1 MQVIT
6 VASTKGGVGKS
17 TLVCALAI
25 CAVEEGAKVGIIDV
39 DPQGS
44 TSDWHALRG
53 EPDNPRLLGGDSVA
67 AMLTEARKLKLDYV
81 FCDTPPSV
89 VNIIEPAIRQ
99 ADLVVIP
106 VRPAPFDLL
115 AQDAI
120 IGLVEE
126 HDRPSVFVLNQVP
139 PRTSYAEDAAKQLKK
154 AGKVLPASV
163 GQRNSFAMAAAS
175 GRTAPEIERGE
186 AKSREEIAAVWH
198 GIKKMLKAGK

>member
-1 MQVIT
+1 MKMIA

-17 TLVCALAI
+17 TLVCALAV
-25 CAVEEGAKVGIIDV
+25 CAQEEGAGVGIIDV

-44 TSDWHALRG
+44 TRDWHALRG
-53 EPDNPRLLGGDSVA
+53 SPEALRLLDGDTVA
-67 AMLTEARKLKLDYV
+67 DCLAQARAAKLDYV

-106 VRPAPFDLL
+106 VRPSPLDLL

-126 HDRPSVFVLNQVP
+126 HGRPSVFVLNQVP
-139 PRTSYAEDAAKQLKK
+139 PRTTYAEDAGKQLKK
-154 AGKVLPASV
+154 AGKVLPVVV
-163 GQRNSFAMAAAS
+163 GQRNVFAMAMVKGKTAA
-175 GRTAPEIERGE
+175 EVE
-186 AKSREEIAAVWH
+186 AKSREEIAAVWQ
-198 GIKKMLKAGK
+198 GIKLMLNSGGG